1 MDLKNDMQ
9 TKTRRKIN
17 SSSNKMTL
25 HLMTLPMLVL
35 VFALSCVHNHHGIIV
50 EGFSSVATTVGKLS
64 VPLPITMIRRCRR
77 SSCRSSSFPSS
88 SSKMH
93 MFPPDTAIEIFD
105 GTTQMMTS
113 AAAGIIDPMA
123 VAQHIMMNT
132 PTTLHLS
139 VVEVF
144 DGSSI
149 VDPVVIS
156 TSFWSALQR
165 QILSVIIGQIF
176 AAIVFAILASVLA
189 PQISSFRDF
198 ILSKFTTTNE
208 NENST
213 SSSGSGALSTPK
225 PFIKADSII
234 VRPEP
239 DFGKLIICLLID
251 LVGVSSEA
259 VPILGELTDIVSAPI
274 SAAILQNLFPGS
286 NKFVFLFELTEEI
299 LPFTDI
305 IPFAT
310 ICWVIDTYYPDSSVA
325 DIFQLGKNYIDA
337 LETTTTTTAATSKQ
351 QNKFNSVVDTT
362 AETIDSS
369 RESKGR

>member
-64 VPLPITMIRRCRR
+64 VPLPITTIRRCRR

-274 SAAILQNLFPGS
+274 SAAILQKLFPGS

-337 LETTTTTTAATSKQ
+337 LETTTTTAATSKQ

>member
-1 MDLKNDMQ
+1 
-9 TKTRRKIN
+9 
-17 SSSNKMTL
+17 
-25 HLMTLPMLVL
+25 
-35 VFALSCVHNHHGIIV
+35 
-50 EGFSSVATTVGKLS
+50 
-64 VPLPITMIRRCRR
+64 
-77 SSCRSSSFPSS
+77 
-88 SSKMH
+88 

-132 PTTLHLS
+132 PTTLHVS

-208 NENST
+208 NENNTS

-225 PFIKADSII
+225 PFIKADSIN

-239 DFGKLIICLLID
+239 DFGKLLICLLID

-310 ICWVIDTYYPDSSVA
+310 ICWVIDAYYPDSSVA

-337 LETTTTTTAATSKQ
+337 LETTTTTTTTTAATSKQ